1 MHSDGELDESKFV
14 PDYNE
19 ELTPS
24 QSSHG
29 EPASTNTSSLC
40 SMDLMILDEVRCS
53 SDEVEDPKEPVNQ
66 LCADQTKEAV
76 LDKPLPTRQLGSCL
90 PLPSV
95 SDKPEWSCQAS
106 CLQGPSPTVLGR
118 QL

>member
-1 MHSDGELDESKFV
+1 MKSFYRMHSNRELDESKFV

-19 ELTPS
+19 DLTPS

-40 SMDLMILDEVRCS
+40 SMDLIILDEVHCS
-53 SDEVEDPKEPVNQ
+53 SDEVENPTEPMSH
-66 LCADQTKEAV
+66 LCADKTREAV
-76 LDKPLPTRQLGSCL
+76 SDKYLPTRQEGVAYHCQEPCL
-90 PLPSV
+90 
-95 SDKPEWSCQAS
+95 K
-106 CLQGPSPTVLGR
+106 GPSPTVLGQ